1 MAENHHEKLII
12 IGGGP
17 AGYTAAIYAA
27 RADLAPLVFE
37 GPQPGGQ
44 LTLTTDVENYPGF
57 PDGVQGPE
65 LMELMK
71 KQAERFGA
79 RCVFEEVTEV
89 DLSQRPFRVTAGGE
103 GYTAEALIVAS
114 GASARWLGLE
124 SEAKYRGF
132 GVSACATC
140 DAFFF
145 RDKEVY
151 VVGGG
156 DTAAEEA
163 LFLTKFASHV
173 TLVHRRDKL
182 RASKI
187 LADRVMA
194 EEKISILWDTVVEE
208 ILGEDDPPHVTGLR
222 LKNVKSGETFE
233 RPADGVFMAIGHQP
247 NTGFL
252 KGQVEVDEAGF
263 VKTAPGSTATS
274 VPGVFA
280 AGDVMDPVYKQAV
293 TAAGTGCQAALDA
306 ERFLQEAAS

>member
-1 MAENHHEKLII
+1 LADTHHEKVVIV
-12 IGGGP
+12 GGGP
-17 AGYTAAIYAA
+17 AGYTAALYAA
-27 RADLAPLVFE
+27 RADLNPLVLE

-44 LTLTTDVENYPGF
+44 LTMTTEVDNYPGF
-57 PDGVQGPE
+57 PEGVQGPE

-71 KQAERFGA
+71 KQAERFGT
-79 RCVFEEVTEV
+79 RCIFEVVTGV
-89 DLSQRPFRVTAGGE
+89 DLSQRPFAITTGGDT
-103 GYTAEALIVAS
+103 YTADTLIVAS

-124 SEAKYRGF
+124 SETQYRGF

-163 LFLTKFASHV
+163 LFLTKFASRV
-173 TLVHRRDKL
+173 TLVHRRDQL

-187 LADRVMA
+187 LADRVEA
-194 EEKISILWDTVVEE
+194 SDKVAVLWDSVVEE
-208 ILGEDDPPHVTGLR
+208 ILGEDDPTHVTGVR
-222 LKNVKSGETFE
+222 VKNVKSGKLIDL
-233 RPADGVFMAIGHQP
+233 PADGIFMAIGHSP
-247 NTGFL
+247 NTDFL
-252 KGQVEVDEAGF
+252 NDQVEVDDAGF
-263 VKTAPGSTATS
+263 IITAAHSTATS

-280 AGDVMDPVYKQAV
+280 CGDVMDPSYKQAI

-306 ERFLQEAAS
+306 EHFLVEAEA

>member
-1 MAENHHEKLII
+1 LADTHHEKVVI

-17 AGYTAAIYAA
+17 AGYTAALYAA
-27 RADLAPLVFE
+27 RADLNPLVLE

-44 LTLTTDVENYPGF
+44 LTMTTEVDNYPGF
-57 PDGVQGPE
+57 PEGVQGPE

-71 KQAERFGA
+71 KQAERFGT
-79 RCVFEEVTEV
+79 RCIFEVVTEV
-89 DLSQRPFRVTAGGE
+89 DLSQRPFTIATGGDT
-103 GYTAEALIVAS
+103 YTADALIVAS

-124 SEAKYRGF
+124 SEEKYRGF

-163 LFLTKFASHV
+163 LFLTKFASKV
-173 TLVHRRDKL
+173 TLVHRRDQL

-187 LADRVMA
+187 LADRVQA
-194 EEKISILWDTVVEE
+194 NDKVAILWDSGVAE
-208 ILGEDDPPHVTGLR
+208 ILGEDDPPHVTGVR
-222 LKNVKSGETFE
+222 IKNVKSGELTDH
-233 RPADGVFMAIGHQP
+233 PADGIFMAIGHQP
-247 NTGFL
+247 NTEFL
-252 KGQVEVDEAGF
+252 NGQVEVDNAGF
-263 VKTAPGSTATS
+263 ITTVAPSTATS

-280 AGDVMDPVYKQAV
+280 CGDVMDPNYKQAI

-306 ERFLQEAAS
+306 EHFLVEAEA

>member
-1 MAENHHEKLII
+1 LADTHHEKLVI

-17 AGYTAAIYAA
+17 AGYTAALYAA
-27 RADLAPLVFE
+27 RADLNPLVLE

-44 LTLTTDVENYPGF
+44 LTMTTEVDNFPGF
-57 PDGVQGPE
+57 PAGIQGPE

-71 KQAERFGA
+71 RQAERFGT
-79 RCVFEEVTEV
+79 RCLFEVVTGV
-89 DLSQRPFRVTAGGE
+89 DLRQRPFSVTTGGDP
-103 GYTAEALIVAS
+103 YTADCLIVAT

-124 SEAKYRGF
+124 SETRYRGF

-156 DTAAEEA
+156 DTAAEES
-163 LFLTKFASHV
+163 LFLTKFASRV
-173 TLVHRRDKL
+173 TLVHRRDQL

-187 LADRVMA
+187 LADRVQA
-194 EEKISILWDTVVEE
+194 NDKITCLWDSTIVE
-208 ILGEDDPPHVTGLR
+208 ILGAGDPPHVTGVR
-222 LKNVKSGETFE
+222 VKNVKSGAITE
-233 RPADGVFMAIGHQP
+233 RPADGIFMAIGHQP
-247 NTGFL
+247 NTAFL
-252 KGQVEVDEAGF
+252 NGQLALNPAGF
-263 VKTAPGSTATS
+263 ITTAPHSTATS

-280 AGDVMDPVYKQAV
+280 CGDVMDPVYKQAI

-306 ERFLQEAAS
+306 EHFLVEAAQ